1 MDILACYFYTPIKIA
16 CYSWLGVV
24 VSHLQ
29 VVSSCFDW
37 VAAKAALDC

>member
-24 VSHLQ
+24 VS
-29 VVSSCFDW
+29 SSQAISSWFNW
-37 VAAKAALDC
+37 VAVKAVLDY